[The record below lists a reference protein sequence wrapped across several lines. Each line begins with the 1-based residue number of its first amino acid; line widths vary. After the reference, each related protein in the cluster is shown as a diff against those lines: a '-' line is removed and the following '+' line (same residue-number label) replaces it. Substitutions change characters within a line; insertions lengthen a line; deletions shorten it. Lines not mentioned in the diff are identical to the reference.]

1 MKILANDGLA
11 KNAEEHFID
20 EGIEIETNHFD
31 KEELMKVGGD
41 YDVIVVRS
49 NTKIDRDVAKALKG
63 TKTALVIR
71 AGVGLDNIDINACKD
86 CGIDV
91 DYTPNSSKNAVTE
104 LVLGQMLNLSRHL
117 SVADATMKKGQW
129 NKKQYDGFEIAGKT
143 LGIIGF
149 GRIGQSLGEKAI
161 ALGLEVI
168 YYDLIKVENDYAKYY
183 EFDDLIKKAD
193 YISIHLPSLDEPI
206 IGKKELDNMK
216 ESAILINY
224 ARGNALDEEELIDA
238 LKNNRIRGAAI
249 DVFPN
254 EPKVNEKYFE
264 LDNVAL
270 TPHIGA
276 STLEAQKN
284 IGNEIINIV
293 DNYFGVKA

>member
-49 NTKIDRDVAKALKG
+49 NTKIDKDVAKALKG